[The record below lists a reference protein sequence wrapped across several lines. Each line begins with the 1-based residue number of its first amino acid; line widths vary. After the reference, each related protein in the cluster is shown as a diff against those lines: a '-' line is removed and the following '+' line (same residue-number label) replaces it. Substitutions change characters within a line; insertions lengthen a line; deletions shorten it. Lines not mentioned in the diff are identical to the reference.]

1 MKSTGKKI
9 KKFKYKRV
17 KIYWQDIVSNPEWM
31 TLNKAKDQVYSWCE
45 DTGYLLFKDSR
56 RVIIFASHSFDD
68 DGELTVGNITVY
80 PRGVVK
86 RLRTTMTYTGMFE
99 DAQLSSKLKE
109 AKKEIQR
116 QKRYIEKQSGII
128 LALEKDIE
136 LKDNIILV
144 LKNKQKK

>member
-1 MKSTGKKI
+1 
-9 KKFKYKRV
+9 
-17 KIYWQDIVSNPEWM
+17 
-31 TLNKAKDQVYSWCE
+31 
-45 DTGYLLFKDSR
+45 
-56 RVIIFASHSFDD
+56 
-68 DGELTVGNITVY
+68 
-80 PRGVVK
+80 
-86 RLRTTMTYTGMFE
+86 MFE

>member
-1 MKSTGKKI
+1 
-9 KKFKYKRV
+9 
-17 KIYWQDIVSNPEWM
+17 
-31 TLNKAKDQVYSWCE
+31 
-45 DTGYLLFKDSR
+45 
-56 RVIIFASHSFDD
+56 
-68 DGELTVGNITVY
+68 
-80 PRGVVK
+80 
-86 RLRTTMTYTGMFE
+86 MTYTGMFE

-128 LALEKDIE
+128 LALEKNIE

>member
-1 MKSTGKKI
+1 
-9 KKFKYKRV
+9 
-17 KIYWQDIVSNPEWM
+17 
-31 TLNKAKDQVYSWCE
+31 
-45 DTGYLLFKDSR
+45 
-56 RVIIFASHSFDD
+56 
-68 DGELTVGNITVY
+68 
-80 PRGVVK
+80 
-86 RLRTTMTYTGMFE
+86 MTYTGMFE

-109 AKKEIQR
+109 AKKEIKR

>member
-1 MKSTGKKI
+1 
-9 KKFKYKRV
+9 
-17 KIYWQDIVSNPEWM
+17 
-31 TLNKAKDQVYSWCE
+31 
-45 DTGYLLFKDSR
+45 
-56 RVIIFASHSFDD
+56 
-68 DGELTVGNITVY
+68 
-80 PRGVVK
+80 
-86 RLRTTMTYTGMFE
+86 MTYTGMFE

-109 AKKEIQR
+109 AKKQIQR

>member
-1 MKSTGKKI
+1 
-9 KKFKYKRV
+9 
-17 KIYWQDIVSNPEWM
+17 
-31 TLNKAKDQVYSWCE
+31 
-45 DTGYLLFKDSR
+45 
-56 RVIIFASHSFDD
+56 
-68 DGELTVGNITVY
+68 
-80 PRGVVK
+80 
-86 RLRTTMTYTGMFE
+86 MTYTGMFE

>member
-1 MKSTGKKI
+1 
-9 KKFKYKRV
+9 
-17 KIYWQDIVSNPEWM
+17 
-31 TLNKAKDQVYSWCE
+31 
-45 DTGYLLFKDSR
+45 
-56 RVIIFASHSFDD
+56 
-68 DGELTVGNITVY
+68 
-80 PRGVVK
+80 
-86 RLRTTMTYTGMFE
+86 MTYTGMFE

-136 LKDNIILV
+136 LKYNIILV

>member
-1 MKSTGKKI
+1 
-9 KKFKYKRV
+9 
-17 KIYWQDIVSNPEWM
+17 
-31 TLNKAKDQVYSWCE
+31 
-45 DTGYLLFKDSR
+45 
-56 RVIIFASHSFDD
+56 
-68 DGELTVGNITVY
+68 
-80 PRGVVK
+80 
-86 RLRTTMTYTGMFE
+86 MTYSGMFE